1 MTHARNRASR
11 TGSEGRHLHGRFRQ
25 ALRVVFTTDRLCSV
39 PLPPFDPTSG
49 LLPSGEHPASWGEVL
64 ERFGW
69 NLVRRRLLDGLAEGL
84 SILADAGCTRVWL
97 NGSFVTA
104 KEEPG
109 DFDAVWSPV
118 GVDADRLRFLSP
130 EMLDLNPHR
139 VAQKRRFGGEFFPN
153 IVEGGSGREF
163 AVFFQFDRDGTSK
176 GIVVIDPSKEIW
188 E

>member
-1 MTHARNRASR
+1 
-11 TGSEGRHLHGRFRQ
+11 
-25 ALRVVFTTDRLCSV
+25 VFCAV
-39 PLPPFDPTSG
+39 PPFDPTSG
-49 LLPSGEHPASWGEVL
+49 LLPSGEHPSAWGEVL

-104 KEEPG
+104 K
-109 DFDAVWSPV
+109 A
-118 GVDADRLRFLSP
+118 
-130 EMLDLNPHR
+130 
-139 VAQKRRFGGEFFPN
+139 
-153 IVEGGSGREF
+153 
-163 AVFFQFDRDGTSK
+163 FFQFDRDGTSK